1 MRRGQ
6 QSVLLLLT
14 QEKTTTSSPV
24 VAVNHHH
31 YYYYNHNNV
40 LYSQSRFQSTFGEQR
55 TTARRSK
62 QAYNHPLAPKDPA
75 ARNIVIPDAVHAKAR
90 SRDVLSPEIL
100 QKRAQRAL
108 LMQLQQN
115 IIWEGTVIDDE
126 RHDLIQH
133 FTKLRQNYKYRSS
146 KQMMIVSGKEIL
158 RELFEAGYTP
168 RHLLVRDGQDVPAW
182 TKKKGVKTEIVRVN
196 RHIAEVCAPGN
207 DGFIGDFDI
216 PPPPPKENL
225 IANKQRFDRVL
236 VLDNV
241 DDPGIL
247 GTLLRTASGFQYDAI
262 ITTNHCADL
271 YDHRV
276 IRAARGAHFQNSV
289 PIYTLKDEDGDNVY
303 GMLNHIVQRNKLSTV
318 CFTPI
323 HDEMKKESKRDET
336 NTNIAEMRKVSQSLS
351 SHTRPVQQETLS
363 EYCRRRFTDESVQG
377 QMLIAGPNHK
387 RNSVQR
393 WSRQIASP
401 LTQLLLDEVP
411 QTDALVAFSVVLHA
425 LRPHGNWDYL
435 PTQDPQN
442 DGNASMELQI
452 QKASVDIGADRL
464 DLTEHDL
471 NLDEDEQVE
480 KANFDN
486 EFMRWRRLQRGKMSD
501 YDRWMDAEE
510 RRVKEM
516 AANEKK
522 KKAAPWSQLHWR
534 EQKGAA
540 GMPSAVPNIID
551 EYRMPLDRDAL
562 REERE
567 LSENYVRPGN
577 YDSRVSD

>member
-1 MRRGQ
+1 MRRLQ
-6 QSVLLLLT
+6 PSLLFLLSR
-14 QEKTTTSSPV
+14 EEKKTTTIIVSTAAKDRVLSSQ
-24 VAVNHHH
+24 
-31 YYYYNHNNV
+31 YRY
-40 LYSQSRFQSTFGEQR
+40 QSTFGEQR

-62 QAYNHPLAPKDPA
+62 QAYHHPLAPKDPA

-90 SRDVLSPEIL
+90 SSDVLSPEVL

-168 RHLLVRDGQDVPAW
+168 RHLLVRDGQEIPSW
-182 TKKKGVKTEIVRVN
+182 TRKKSVKTEIVRVN

-225 IANKQRFDRVL
+225 IANKQRLDRVL

-241 DDPGIL
+241 DDPGLL

-262 ITTNHCADL
+262 IATNHCADL
-271 YDHRV
+271 YDHCV
-276 IRAARGAHFQNSV
+276 VRAARGAHFQHSV
-289 PIYTLKDEDGDNVY
+289 PIYTLRDEDGDNVY
-303 GMLNHIVQRNKLSTV
+303 GMLNHIVQRNNLSTV
-318 CFTPI
+318 CFT
-323 HDEMKKESKRDET
+323 HMNDEIKEDSKKDEKNKYVGEISKL
-336 NTNIAEMRKVSQSLS
+336 SQSLS
-351 SHTRPVQQETLS
+351 SSPNRPVQQETLS
-363 EYCRRRFTDESVQG
+363 DYCRRRFTDESVQG

-393 WSRQIASP
+393 WSKRIASP

-435 PTQDPQN
+435 PMQDSHKN
-442 DGNASMELQI
+442 NSNTSIELQTR
-452 QKASVDIGADRL
+452 KASVDIGADRL
-464 DLTEHDL
+464 GMSEHDL
-471 NLDEDEQVE
+471 NLDEEEQIE
-480 KANFDN
+480 KANFAN
-486 EFMRWRRLQRGKMSD
+486 EFMRWRRLQRGKLSD
-501 YDRWMDAEE
+501 YDRWMEAEM

-516 AANEKK
+516 AANEQKK
-522 KKAAPWSQLHWR
+522 QASPWSQLHWR

-540 GMPSAVPNIID
+540 GMPSSVPNIID

-567 LSENYVRPGN
+567 ISEKYVRPGN
-577 YDSRVSD
+577 YDQRVSK